1 MNAFAP
7 SVMGSRDEAKR
18 ERRCG
23 VCRPWVPG
31 PPNISAL
38 SEARRH
44 KGGRMWGM
52 GICVFMGVCV
62 EVGVGRWGGV
72 GGDKYIY
79 ECVSSLLF
87 PQGLILDDVPKS
99 RPPGHE
105 ATIHHPE

>member
-62 EVGVGRWGGV
+62 EVGVRRWGGV
-72 GGDKYIY
+72 GGINIY
-79 ECVSSLLF
+79 MSVYRLSFF
-87 PQGLILDDVPKS
+87 PK
-99 RPPGHE
+99 
-105 ATIHHPE
+105 A